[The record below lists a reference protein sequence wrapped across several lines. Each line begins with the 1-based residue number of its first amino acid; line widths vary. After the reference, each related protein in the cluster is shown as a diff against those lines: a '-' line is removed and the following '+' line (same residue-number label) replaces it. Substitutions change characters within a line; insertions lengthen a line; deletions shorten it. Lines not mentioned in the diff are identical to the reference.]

1 LDNKKFVIGTT
12 YSNLFGTIFG
22 FNGTPYEIL
31 YTYPDNHH
39 EISSLQP
46 NLPVLYLETKDPNLE
61 DSHTYTLVTSP
72 YGVDN
77 GIFTI
82 SGNKILAKTAKKF
95 QNEFKVSVRSTD
107 PSNLHYEKDILIQ
120 IPNIEMPHTQH
131 GPTAIGFLY
140 SPQGLSPDLKLIT
153 KNLFLGHFNTTHSN
167 ACDTFTYE
175 LMPSHGESLCGD
187 WEKFF

>member
-1 LDNKKFVIGTT
+1 MIGTT
-12 YSNLFGTIFG
+12 YSDLFGTIFG

-31 YTYPDNHH
+31 YKYPINHD

-61 DSHTYTLVTSP
+61 DSHTYTLITSP

-77 GIFTI
+77 GLFTI
-82 SGNKILAKTAKKF
+82 SENKILAKTAKKF

-120 IPNIEMPHTQH
+120 IPNIEMPETQL
-131 GPTAIGFLY
+131 GPTAIGFQY
-140 SPQGLSPDLKLIT
+140 SP
-153 KNLFLGHFNTTHSN
+153 
-167 ACDTFTYE
+167 
-175 LMPSHGESLCGD
+175 
-187 WEKFF
+187 